1 MRRERLSFVV
11 NFQRGVNSVFL
22 SVSDWC
28 WWIFK
33 GRTPP
38 HCLSWG
44 GSLNCCATFPIP
56 CIPLHN
62 PWGHTQLHAPLRA
75 QPPGATHSI
84 SFSCVH
90 MLPMAHP
97 VHTAHPLRSHTVP
110 CTPVCMCS
118 WKHAQNTLRPCVNIP
133 WGHTQYPAPL
143 CAHPPEGT
151 HSTHWTPV
159 CTHPWKH
166 TLLRALTFSGLLPQ
180 LKIFPNTLDR
190 NCSWSLCWQFKGHTF
205 YPKVRSKCIPSFMV
219 WDSYTLRLV
228 CFEVW
233 ADPGQAPWKWALSVL
248 QTPSISLAW
257 LSSKS
262 CS

>member
-11 NFQRGVNSVFL
+11 IFQRGVNSVFL

-28 WWIFK
+28 RWIFK

-44 GSLNCCATFPIP
+44 GSLNCYASLPIP
-56 CIPLHN
+56 CIPVHN

-84 SFSCVH
+84 PFSCVH
-90 MLPMAHP
+90 MLPRAHP

-110 CTPVCMCS
+110 CTSVC
-118 WKHAQNTLRPCVNIP
+118 T
-133 WGHTQYPAPL
+133 
-143 CAHPPEGT
+143 PPEGT

-159 CTHPWKH
+159 CTHSWEH

-190 NCSWSLCWQFKGHTF
+190 NCSWSLCWQFKGHTS

-257 LSSKS
+257 PSSKS